1 MNSSV
6 SNQYV
11 RLSSDKVYLHKPQ
24 RLIDNNLVTDES
36 PNANVDFFDEFFSQ
50 LSHILKDKDE
60 ETCYKEMFRIL
71 DDNRKG
77 AIPCEDLRG
86 ILKRLQSQVQMTD
99 QELDEL
105 IDDID
110 KNKDGKVDFSE
121 FYKFMLKE

>member
-1 MNSSV
+1 MEE
-6 SNQYV
+6 
-11 RLSSDKVYLHKPQ
+11 H
-24 RLIDNNLVTDES
+24 ES